1 MKIKYYLRGLGV
13 GIIVT
18 TIILTISFHG
28 KQKDIDDFPAEEIIA
43 KATMLG
49 MVMPEDT
56 EEPQTEAQDAVDEI
70 LNNTEITTE
79 QTTVYESTQEPET
92 AQNEEGEP
100 AQDAEEPVQEE
111 QTVPDETA
119 AQTPY
124 RLTVNPGDV
133 CRTVCEK
140 LAAAGLIDDAEAYRK
155 YLSEV
160 GVASFISVG
169 NYDIP
174 YQLSYEE
181 IADILKAGPIEEQ
194 QQ

>member
-28 KQKDIDDFPAEEIIA
+28 RQKDIDDFPAEEIIA

-56 EEPQTEAQDAVDEI
+56 EEVSTEAQDAVDAI

-79 QTTVYESTQEPET
+79 QSTVPEDKAEPET
-92 AQNEEGEP
+92 TQTEAEEP
-100 AQDAEEPVQEE
+100 AQAADETVKAEENVPEE
-111 QTVPDETA
+111 TTP
-119 AQTPY
+119 QTPY

-140 LAAAGLIDDAEAYRK
+140 LAAAGLVDDAEAYRK

-181 IADILKAGPIEEQ
+181 IANILKAGPIEEQ
-194 QQ
+194 Q

>member
-56 EEPQTEAQDAVDEI
+56 EEPQTEAQDAVDAI

-92 AQNEEGEP
+92 AQTEEEEP

-111 QTVPDETA
+111 ETVPDDTV

-140 LAAAGLIDDAEAYRK
+140 LAAAGLIDDAETYRK

-181 IADILKAGPIEEQ
+181 IANILKAGPIEEQ
-194 QQ
+194 Q

>member
-1 MKIKYYLRGLGV
+1 
-13 GIIVT
+13 
-18 TIILTISFHG
+18 
-28 KQKDIDDFPAEEIIA
+28 
-43 KATMLG
+43 MLG

-56 EEPQTEAQDAVDEI
+56 EEPQTEAQDAVDAI

-92 AQNEEGEP
+92 AQTEQGEP

-111 QTVPDETA
+111 KTVPDDTV

-181 IADILKAGPIEEQ
+181 IANILKAGPIEEQ

>member
-56 EEPQTEAQDAVDEI
+56 EEPQTEAQDAVDAI

-92 AQNEEGEP
+92 AQTEE
-100 AQDAEEPVQEE
+100 EEPVQEE
-111 QTVPDETA
+111 ETVPDDTV

-181 IADILKAGPIEEQ
+181 IANILKAGPIEEQ
-194 QQ
+194 Q

>member
-1 MKIKYYLRGLGV
+1 MKIKYYLRGLGI

-28 KQKDIDDFPAEEIIA
+28 RQKDIDDFPAEEIIA

-79 QTTVYESTQEPET
+79 QTTVHESTQEPEA
-92 AQNEEGEP
+92 AQTGSGEL

-111 QTVPDETA
+111 QIVPDETA

-140 LAAAGLIDDAEAYRK
+140 LAAAGLIDDAETYRK

-194 QQ
+194 Q

>member
-56 EEPQTEAQDAVDEI
+56 EEPQTEAQDAVDAI

-79 QTTVYESTQEPET
+79 QTTVLIHQKHV
-92 AQNEEGEP
+92 AGAADGEP
-100 AQDAEEPVQEE
+100 LGNPLHNAQENDLQHFNAMFDHV
-111 QTVPDETA
+111 
-119 AQTPY
+119 
-124 RLTVNPGDV
+124 
-133 CRTVCEK
+133 
-140 LAAAGLIDDAEAYRK
+140 
-155 YLSEV
+155 
-160 GVASFISVG
+160 
-169 NYDIP
+169 
-174 YQLSYEE
+174 
-181 IADILKAGPIEEQ
+181 
-194 QQ
+194 